1 MSERE
6 MVQSVG
12 LNYSVQAHWWRPKAA
27 ANGPGPPKSL
37 RSPSISPTL
46 VTLRSHPLSQK
57 AGPCFFPY
65 RLTRFN
71 PSPLEFPSRRDRL
84 QRGAPSA

>member
-27 ANGPGPPKSL
+27 ANGPGPSKSL
-37 RSPSISPTL
+37 RSHFPYPGYPSVAPTL
-46 VTLRSHPLSQK
+46 AEGWPL
-57 AGPCFFPY
+57 
-65 RLTRFN
+65 LL
-71 PSPLEFPSRRDRL
+71 PLPPHSL
-84 QRGAPSA
+84 